1 MKDKQELIALAE
13 RVEKLE
19 GPDAK
24 VNADILRALGWTE
37 HGFVAFT
44 PSGHKAMVIPD
55 YLGSIDAAMLL
66 VPEGWE
72 WQADTL
78 TMGAERDKHAWFRL
92 HRPDY
97 GEQFEAEAATPALAL
112 CAAALRAIA
121 SQEGK

>member
-1 MKDKQELIALAE
+1 MDKQELIALAE
-13 RVEKLE
+13 RVEELE

-55 YLGSIDAAMLL
+55 YLGSIDAAMTL
-66 VPEGWE
+66 VPEGFCWTVNTFGE
-72 WQADTL
+72 PNKSASAYLITE
-78 TMGAERDKHAWFRL
+78 TNAMIRPERQ
-92 HRPDY
+92 Y
-97 GEQFEAEAATPALAL
+97 IATPALAL